1 MRPTGE
7 TGAVGID
14 YGTTSSLAAVAGEE
28 TPLHLVPVPQKPD
41 GHLLDFVP
49 GYLYF
54 PRAHRVIVGDVARRF
69 YTLKPHKVIRS
80 VKRGMSLSWTIGR
93 TTYSAADLVRYVLRE
108 ILTAVRARVPHPVR
122 SAVLTAPSTFG
133 QEERRTLI
141 DAALG
146 ASRWLE
152 GVTLL
157 DEPLAAFLA
166 YLQEAQE
173 GLCPDPPRRGT
184 VLVFD
189 MGGGTTDIS
198 VLDVRGGGSG
208 GWKAR
213 VLGVWSDNRLGGDDF
228 DTALAGHLAAEWM
241 NSSATQRGPLTE
253 SERRYAGG
261 KMMAAAES
269 VKMDLARGGDPV
281 PVRVDGLPAGP
292 DLHTSVD
299 RVLYRSTVDALL
311 GRVRE
316 ALLHGL
322 ERAGVEQRQ
331 VDTVV
336 LAGGMARTRVVGNE
350 VASFFG
356 RPPVLLEDPVTAVVR
371 GACIHHMAMVGQST
385 SVILEPLR
393 PVLSHTM
400 GLRLAGNRFMPILE
414 AGTEL
419 PAGRTMHGCLL
430 TPHTGCAAV
439 RVPLYSDADA
449 GRRRLMATLTLSSDE
464 PLPGGQPVALELQA
478 DVNKLIRV
486 RAFLERGSSVERRLE
501 VTGL

>member
-1 MRPTGE
+1 M
-7 TGAVGID
+7 GID
-14 YGTTSSLAAVAGEE
+14 YGTTSSLAAVAGKGV
-28 TPLHLVPVPQKPD
+28 PLHLVPVEQKPD
-41 GHLLDFVP
+41 GYLLDFVP
-49 GYLYF
+49 GYIYF
-54 PRAHRVIVGDVARRF
+54 PRAHKVIVGDVARRF

-93 TTYSAADLVRYVLRE
+93 TTYSASDLVRYVLRE
-108 ILTAVRARVPHPVR
+108 ILSAVRTRVPHPVR

-146 ASRWLE
+146 ASRWLK

-173 GLCPDPPRRGT
+173 GLCPDPPSSGT

-198 VLDVRGGGSG
+198 VLGVRGSSSQ
-208 GWKAR
+208 GWQAR

-241 NSSATQRGPLTE
+241 NMSASQRGPLTE

-261 KMMAAAES
+261 KMMAASERAKKEMTLG
-269 VKMDLARGGDPV
+269 VDPV
-281 PVRVDGLPAGP
+281 TVRVDGLPAGP
-292 DLHTSVD
+292 DLDTSVG
-299 RVLYRSTVDALL
+299 RALYRSTVDALL

-316 ALLHGL
+316 ALRHGL
-322 ERAGVEQRQ
+322 DRAGVEPGQ
-331 VDTVV
+331 VDRVV
-336 LAGGMARTRVVGNE
+336 LAGGMGLTRVVREE
-350 VASFFG
+350 VSAFFG

-371 GACIHHMAMVGQST
+371 GACIHHMAIVGQSPP
-385 SVILEPLR
+385 VLLEPLR

-400 GLRLAGNRFMPILE
+400 GLRLAGNQFMPILE

-419 PAGRTMHGCLL
+419 PASRTIHGCLL

-439 RVPLYSDADA
+439 RVPLYRDGDA
-449 GRRRLMATLTLSSDE
+449 GGRKLMATLTLSSDE
-464 PLPGGQPVALELQA
+464 PLPGGQPVALELRA
-478 DVNKLIRV
+478 DMNKLIRV
-486 RAFLERGSSVERRLE
+486 RAYLETGASMERRLE

>member
-1 MRPTGE
+1 MKAAEGTS
-7 TGAVGID
+7 AVGID
-14 YGTTSSLAAVAGEE
+14 YGTTSSLAAVAGGDV
-28 TPLHLVPVPQKPD
+28 PLHLVPVEQKPD
-41 GHLLDFVP
+41 GHLLDYVP
-49 GYLYF
+49 GYIYF
-54 PRAHRVIVGDVARRF
+54 PRANRVIVGDVARRF

-93 TTYSAADLVRYVLRE
+93 TTYSASDLVRYVLRE
-108 ILTAVRARVPHPVR
+108 ILSAVRARVPHPVR

-146 ASRWLE
+146 ASRWLKD
-152 GVTLL
+152 VTLL

-166 YLQEAQE
+166 YLQEAHE
-173 GLCPDPPRRGT
+173 GLCASPPAAGT

-198 VLDVRGGGSG
+198 VLDVRGDGSR

-241 NSSATQRGPLTE
+241 DMSASQRGPLTE

-261 KMMAAAES
+261 KMMATAER
-269 VKMDLARGGDPV
+269 VKKELARGIDPV
-281 PVRVDGLPAGP
+281 EVAVDGLPAGP
-292 DLHTSVD
+292 DLVTSVD
-299 RVLYRSTVDALL
+299 RALYRSTVDALL

-316 ALLHGL
+316 ALRHGL
-322 ERAGVEQRQ
+322 ERAGVEARQ
-331 VDTVV
+331 VDRVV
-336 LAGGMARTRVVGNE
+336 LAGGMGLTRVVRDE
-350 VASFFG
+350 VSAFFG
-356 RPPVLLEDPVTAVVR
+356 RPPVPLEDPVTAVVR
-371 GACIHHMAMVGQST
+371 GACIHHMAIVGQSPP
-385 SVILEPLR
+385 VLLEPLR
-393 PVLSHTM
+393 PVLSHTV

-419 PAGRTMHGCLL
+419 PASRTIHDCLL

-439 RVPLYSDADA
+439 RVPLYSDAEA
-449 GRRRLMATLTLSSDE
+449 GGRRLVATLTLSSEE
-464 PLPGGQPVALELQA
+464 PLPGGQPVALELRA
-478 DVNKLIRV
+478 DVNKLMKV
-486 RAFLERGSSVERRLE
+486 RAYLQRGSTVDRRLE

>member
-1 MRPTGE
+1 MKPSEE
-7 TGAVGID
+7 TCAVGID
-14 YGTTSSLAAVAGEE
+14 YGTTSSLAAVAGEGI
-28 TPLHLVPVPQKPD
+28 PLHLVPVPQKPD
-41 GHLLDFVP
+41 GHLLDLVP

-54 PRAHRVIVGDVARRF
+54 PRANRVIVGDVARRF

-93 TTYSAADLVRYVLRE
+93 TTYGAADLVRYVLRE
-108 ILTAVRARVPHPVR
+108 ILSAVRARVPHPVR

-141 DAALG
+141 EAALG
-146 ASRWLE
+146 ASRWLR

-173 GLCPDPPRRGT
+173 GLCPGPPRRGT
-184 VLVFD
+184 VMVFD

-198 VLDVRGGGSG
+198 VLGVRGGGTG
-208 GWKAR
+208 GWRAR

-228 DTALAGHLAAEWM
+228 DTALAGHLAATWM
-241 NSSATQRGPLTE
+241 DMSASQRGSLTE

-261 KMMAAAES
+261 KMMAAAER
-269 VKMDLARGGDPV
+269 VKLELARGIDPTSV
-281 PVRVDGLPAGP
+281 EVQGLPAGP
-292 DLHTSVD
+292 DLVTSVD
-299 RVLYRSTVDALL
+299 GALYRDTVDALL

-316 ALLHGL
+316 ALRHGL
-322 ERAGVEQRQ
+322 GRAGVEPGQ
-331 VDTVV
+331 VDRVV
-336 LAGGMARTRVVGNE
+336 LAGGMGRTHVVRQE

-356 RPPVLLEDPVTAVVR
+356 TPPVLLEDPVTAVVR
-371 GACIHHMAMVGQST
+371 GACIHHMAAVGQSPP
-385 SVILEPLR
+385 VLLEPLR

-400 GLRLAGNRFMPILE
+400 GLRLAGRQFMPILE

-419 PAGRTMHGCLL
+419 PVSRTMHGCLL

-449 GRRRLMATLTLSSDE
+449 GRRRLVATLTLSSDG
-464 PLPGGQPVALELQA
+464 PLPGGQPVGLELTA
-478 DVNKLIRV
+478 DLNKLIRV
-486 RAFLERGSSVERRLE
+486 RAFLERGGSVERRLE